1 MKVNLTEKELI
12 DLITNILTQIDFESN
27 GQNIGFYK
35 LSDESELGEQDGAE
49 AGTSSAGEGTGT
61 AAMMK
66 WESGVARGVA
76 NQIGVTSDQSAYTAI
91 GRGKANPV
99 W

>member
-1 MKVNLTEKELI
+1 MKVKLTEKELI
-12 DLITNILTQIDFESN
+12 DLITDIVNRVGLKTDN
-27 GQNIGFYK
+27 
-35 LSDESELGEQDGAE
+35 ESELGEQE

-61 AAMMK
+61 AAMTK
-66 WESGVARGVA
+66 WESGIARGVG
-76 NQIGVTSDQSAYTAI
+76 NQIGVTMDQSGYTAI

>member
-1 MKVNLTEKELI
+1 MKVKLTEKELI
-12 DLITNILTQIDFESN
+12 DLITDILTQIDFESD
-27 GQNIGFYK
+27 GQNVNFHK
-35 LSDESELGEQDGAE
+35 LDDESELDEQNTE
-49 AGTSSAGEGTGT
+49 SGTSSAGEGTGT

-76 NQIGVTSDQSAYTAI
+76 NQIGVTVDQSGYTAI

>member
-1 MKVNLTEKELI
+1 MKVKLTEKELI
-12 DLITNILTQIDFESN
+12 DLITDIVNRVGLKMDN
-27 GQNIGFYK
+27 
-35 LSDESELGEQDGAE
+35 ESELGEQE

-61 AAMMK
+61 AAMTK
-66 WESGVARGVA
+66 WESGIARGVG
-76 NQIGVTSDQSAYTAI
+76 NQIGVTMDQSGYTAI